1 MKKHV
6 DNIISQFKKYVCIK
20 LDELSA
26 GNSMIALM
34 RPLVSR
40 VIENKMPHVEAFI
53 KQLSDKEGMVDVDGV
68 IDEMLESI
76 MNTNTVKTHTEAFG
90 DMEIGNGKLSFC
102 LPIIDK
108 KIILDKN
115 DLIELKHMVMK

>member
-6 DNIISQFKKYVCIK
+6 DNIISQFKRYICVK

-26 GNSMIALM
+26 GSPVIVVA
-34 RPLVSR
+34 RPLVYR
-40 VIENKMPHVEAFI
+40 VIENKMPQVESFI
-53 KQLSDKEGMVDVDGV
+53 RQLSDKEGLIDVDEV
-68 IDEMLESI
+68 MDEMIESI
-76 MNTNTVKTHTEAFG
+76 LNNTSVKTHTETFG
-90 DMEIGNGKLSFC
+90 DMEIGNGKLSFT

-115 DLIELKHMVMK
+115 DLVELKHMIMK